1 MNQMIKLFV
10 IAMLATLMVA
20 CGAAKQY
27 PGDVVRQLD
36 TPSVHREHIE
46 TLSGDGRRDQTEIIR
61 CADDYCAG
69 QALTALYASGA
80 VRVNTREEAVWA
92 TMHSNPGS
100 EQCKTYEVEYTDG
113 SVETKKI
120 CKPVTN
126 DVPEVDYIPV
136 PPTQSVAPRTEI
148 AKNNPAPRARSQR
161 RK

>member
-1 MNQMIKLFV
+1 MNQIIKSIV

-27 PGDVVRQLD
+27 PGDVVRQFD
-36 TPSVHREHIE
+36 TPSIHREHIE

-100 EQCKTYEVEYTDG
+100 EECKTYEVEYTDS

-126 DVPEVDYIPV
+126 DVPNLQYMSVS
-136 PPTQSVAPRTEI
+136 PTQSVAPRTE
-148 AKNNPAPRARSQR
+148 ATNNPAPRARSQR

>member
-1 MNQMIKLFV
+1 MNQIKTIV

-27 PGDVVRQLD
+27 PGDLIQQLD
-36 TPSVHREHIE
+36 TPSVHTEYKE
-46 TLSGDGRRDQTEIIR
+46 TLAGDGRRDVVRIVQ
-61 CADDYCAG
+61 CADDTCAG
-69 QALTALYASGA
+69 KTGMALYGTGST
-80 VRVNTREEAVWA
+80 RVSTREEAVWA

-100 EQCKTYEVEYTDG
+100 EECKTYEVEYTDS

-126 DVPEVDYIPV
+126 DVPNLQYMSVS
-136 PPTQSVAPRTEI
+136 PTQSVAPRTE
-148 AKNNPAPRARSQR
+148 ATNNPAPRARSQR